1 MLLTTAV
8 NKFVIEE
15 VTTKKRAP
23 ALLTM
28 SWRAIGRTAK
38 VRDSF

>member
-15 VTTKKRAP
+15 VATNKRAP

-28 SWRAIGRTAK
+28 SWRAMERHAK